1 MTTRTIE
8 IEEEEKENVRTIS
21 DDIAEIAV
29 LKNAGLENDGRN
41 RKGGQCR
48 TEYVRFSIC

>member
-29 LKNAGLENDGRN
+29 LENDGRN